1 MKRFLTTI
9 FLLMI
14 FVASSFAQ
22 TSQGNSNS
30 QNIGMKVQNNTS
42 GSISGINR
50 EPLNLD
56 IEAFY
61 DADTECINVCYTG
74 DATGEVYLYLNETII
89 NYSPEINASFQII
102 FSGLY
107 TIEIVGDGWT
117 ATGCIQL

>member
-1 MKRFLTTI
+1 
-9 FLLMI
+9 MI

-61 DADTECINVCYTG
+61 DADTGCINVCYTG